1 MKVVVTRPRSQAGP
15 LVERLEAL
23 GLEVV
28 ECPLIEIDPLDEPA
42 RVDTSGYD
50 WVIVT
55 SPNGA
60 DLFARR
66 REGNHA
72 RIAAV
77 GPGTAETL
85 RSVGIEPDFVP
96 RISTQEGLLDE
107 FPRPSGRVLFVG
119 AEGSRRVLIDAL
131 DADFVPL
138 YRTRLLR
145 PAPPQGDL
153 VVLASGSA
161 ARSFAA
167 VGGTAGRSLD
177 RAADDAGRPRR
188 RAGGRR
194 RGPNPRS
201 RRTRRSRRRGMF
213 VTFLTDFGLQDDFV
227 GTCHGVIKRIAP
239 DVQVIDITHGIPP
252 RAIVQGALV
261 LANTVPYMPVGV
273 NLAVVDPGV
282 GGPRRELALRDAD
295 GRSYVGPDNGL
306 LLPAAERAGITEAH
320 EIVNP
325 KYALSPVSRTFHG
338 RDIFAPAA
346 AHLANGVAIAELGPP
361 IDPTAL
367 VRLELPRPEVRSN
380 RIGSTILYVDAFG
393 NIQLNLTREHLDQAD
408 VQPGARIEL
417 DVAGQRYYAVAA
429 RTFSDART
437 GDLILYEDSWGN
449 VAVAMNRGNAAEML
463 AARAGQELR
472 INLDVP

>member
-1 MKVVVTRPRSQAGP
+1 
-15 LVERLEAL
+15 
-23 GLEVV
+23 
-28 ECPLIEIDPLDEPA
+28 
-42 RVDTSGYD
+42 
-50 WVIVT
+50 
-55 SPNGA
+55 
-60 DLFARR
+60 
-66 REGNHA
+66 
-72 RIAAV
+72 
-77 GPGTAETL
+77 
-85 RSVGIEPDFVP
+85 
-96 RISTQEGLLDE
+96 
-107 FPRPSGRVLFVG
+107 
-119 AEGSRRVLIDAL
+119 
-131 DADFVPL
+131 
-138 YRTRLLR
+138 
-145 PAPPQGDL
+145 
-153 VVLASGSA
+153 
-161 ARSFAA
+161 
-167 VGGTAGRSLD
+167 
-177 RAADDAGRPRR
+177 
-188 RAGGRR
+188 
-194 RGPNPRS
+194 
-201 RRTRRSRRRGMF
+201 MF

-261 LANTVPYMPVGV
+261 LAYTVPYMPIGV
-273 NLAVVDPGV
+273 HLAVVDPGV

-346 AHLANGVAIAELGPP
+346 AHLAKGVALAELGPP

-367 VRLELPRPEVRSN
+367 VRLELPQPEVRSN

-393 NIQLNLTREHLDQAD
+393 NIQLNLTRAHLDQAD
-408 VQPGARIEL
+408 VQPGARVEL
-417 DVAGQRYYAVAA
+417 DLAGQRYYAVAA
-429 RTFSDART
+429 RTFSDARS

-463 AARAGQELR
+463 SARAGQELR